1 VIRNWVLTV
10 VVALLWLTGSPVS
23 AQQPTIQTFTT
34 EDGTFR
40 FQYPAAWFVE
50 MVNADQG
57 PNASLVLS
65 NVPKE
70 EIISPDAI
78 NLQISLPTKFYA
90 FGFLS
95 GETPREML
103 TELIY
108 STSQLTA
115 IAFSTPAPDRTP
127 TSLQLTPVIPD
138 VTEFL
143 VDGRPAAYA
152 YNVMQIVGTDA
163 SQLTVIADLGN
174 DHWVSISAS
183 SFEGGLTLVQ
193 RYEPIIL
200 AIVQSMRY
208 IPPPPVYSGNP
219 DLPQVYSGLV
229 GIWQRGI
236 IQFNYPADWYVSD
249 NLFGAISNRKQSLIN
264 KVPETGQ
271 FIAVVNGVSETI
283 ALVDQNE
290 LFSDCRAGSDWTA
303 QKLVSQFLGSI
314 TPAQLEQMATSG
326 ITMSQPEIVTI
337 NNVEI
342 IYLRQFQSEYETL
355 SIFID
360 LGGGNIPSMRVTTLQ
375 GDMAQFEDQLF
386 AVASTFQYT
395 STPCDKVETES
406 D

>member
-1 VIRNWVLTV
+1 
-10 VVALLWLTGSPVS
+10 
-23 AQQPTIQTFTT
+23 
-34 EDGTFR
+34 
-40 FQYPAAWFVE
+40 
-50 MVNADQG
+50 
-57 PNASLVLS
+57 
-65 NVPKE
+65 
-70 EIISPDAI
+70 
-78 NLQISLPTKFYA
+78 
-90 FGFLS
+90 
-95 GETPREML
+95 
-103 TELIY
+103 
-108 STSQLTA
+108 
-115 IAFSTPAPDRTP
+115 
-127 TSLQLTPVIPD
+127 
-138 VTEFL
+138 
-143 VDGRPAAYA
+143 
-152 YNVMQIVGTDA
+152 MQIVGTDA